1 MYRLTGKEAFGLME
15 AYQAVYQPEL
25 REEQIWEGVENW
37 VNSLL
42 EEGYDLSD
50 YTWEDMYESYRG
62 TSGQEPT
69 AMGAIEPKFGVD
81 KTGIKPLTTFTKP
94 AALTP
99 MDQFAKANPRLAAAQ
114 AEKDRI
120 RGTSQTDNPL
130 MKDMRDRMPM
140 TPSVQ
145 SPTLAKDLGGGS
157 GNQSLLNNPNA
168 NKSPEISAPNPVKAN
183 VPGFALGGKDPRAS
197 TPTPEF
203 GTSSTIKPITKF
215 VSAPGDLK
223 PGIRDLLN
231 RNPAPKPMDAFTA
244 GGGAAKMTKSGMTRD
259 QVIAQGN
266 KNNARLPPR
275 GVQLTH
281 IDLFDLVKGHLLD
294 EGYADTY
301 EAAEVIMVNMSEDW
315 RQSIIER
322 KYDPD
327 EKLPSGRTPDENMT
341 RAQNRLGAI
350 YMTEPSPSR
359 FADRRVPTT
368 ASSSLDRG
376 RKNAEIQTAIKSGQ
390 DPRNATI
397 KSPLDGKE
405 RQTDLRKRGRP
416 GVTPEERASRTVRDP
431 EGSAHTQG
439 GLRAHKTKA
448 GGYRKKIKKNK
459 EENN

>member
-1 MYRLTGKEAFGLME
+1 MYRITGKEAFGLME

-69 AMGAIEPKFGVD
+69 AMGTIEPKFGVD

-145 SPTLAKDLGGGS
+145 SPTLAKDLGGVKGL

-327 EKLPSGRTPDENMT
+327 EKLPSGRTPDQNMS
-341 RAQNRLGAI
+341 RAQMNLGAR

-359 FADRRVPTT
+359 FADRRLDTT
-368 ASSSLDRG
+368 RSSSLGRG
-376 RKNAEIQTAIKSGQ
+376 RKNKDIQDVIRSGK

-397 KSPLDGKE
+397 ISNLDGKE
-405 RQTDLRKRGRP
+405 IQNVDLRKQGRP
-416 GVTPEERASRTVRDP
+416 GVTPEERDSRTVRDN
-431 EGSAHTQG
+431 EKSAHTQG
-439 GLRAHKTKA
+439 GLRAHQTRE
-448 GGYRKKIKKNK
+448 GGYRKKKKIR
-459 EENN
+459 